1 MTWLKNKLLWIMGA
15 ITALVFFY
23 LLGRRDGKNVESS
36 KQKEKTIRW
45 ASVARRIDNMPNDDI
60 DRLPSKYD

>member
-1 MTWLKNKLLWIMGA
+1 MTWLKNKLLWITGA

-23 LLGRRDGKNVESS
+23 LLGKRDGKYVESS

-45 ASVARRIDNMPNDDI
+45 TSVARRIDNMSNNDI

>member
-1 MTWLKNKLLWIMGA
+1 MTWLKNKLLWITGA

-23 LLGRRDGKNVESS
+23 LLGTRDGQYVESS

-45 ASVARRIDNMPNDDI
+45 TSVARRIDNMSNNDV